1 MNRNRARAPRVLL
14 SPKCGL
20 RLGAGTWSL
29 SLVLL
34 FCVPAWAQLGTP
46 APPSPAAQ
54 LELPKDALGR
64 PPPQGTVLGFLIA
77 ARKGDN
83 ELAARYLNTSLRGE
97 KAAELAHQLFTVLN
111 RRLPPRLNQLSDKP
125 EGSLADPLEPE
136 QELVGTVSSDSRK
149 LDIFVERIDRGKSA
163 SVWLFSRKTLDSI
176 PDLYAEINVVPVES
190 VLPEV
195 LVNARLMGVPLFEWL
210 AVLVG
215 MPLFYFLTVLL
226 SRFLQRLAGRL
237 SQRLHR
243 KSDLPL
249 PEIVPKPVR
258 LLLLAWAIHSWSSS
272 VSLPLLARQ
281 FWAGTATVI
290 TIAAIVWL
298 MILFVS
304 WVEAYF
310 SRSFR
315 NRNLTGAASM
325 LRLGRWCVHV
335 LIIFAGL
342 LVALSYFGVNPVGEL
357 AGLGVGGIAVAL
369 AAQKTLENVL
379 GGVSLVLDQAV
390 RVGDTLKVDD
400 TVGTVVEVG
409 LRSIRIRTLDR
420 TLVSVPNGQIATM
433 RIENLSAR
441 DKFWF
446 HPVLHLRYD
455 TSSPQM
461 QALLD
466 GVRSLLAESSH
477 VEPHSIRVRFL
488 RFADSSLDVEIFA
501 YVLARDWSQFLEI
514 QEGLQFHMMKC
525 IESTGVRIALPS
537 PNIYL
542 SQLSDFSE
550 TTAQRS
556 LKTPALETQPL
567 HEAAIKS
574 A

>member
-1 MNRNRARAPRVLL
+1 MNRYKVLPCIVL
-14 SPKCGL
+14 SRKRRP
-20 RLGAGTWSL
+20 RLGARTWLL

-34 FCVPAWAQLGTP
+34 FCVPGCAQFGTP
-46 APPSPAAQ
+46 VPPSPAAQ
-54 LELPKDALGR
+54 PELPKDALGR
-64 PPPQGTVLGFLIA
+64 TTPQGTVLGFLIA
-77 ARKGDN
+77 ARKGDD
-83 ELAARYLNTSLRGE
+83 ELAARYLNTTLHGE
-97 KAAELAHQLFTVLN
+97 GATVLAHQLFTVLN

-125 EGSLADPLEPE
+125 EGSLVDPLDPE
-136 QELVGTVSSDSRK
+136 QELVGTVSSDNRK
-149 LDIFVERIDRGKSA
+149 LDIFVERIDRGKSG

-176 PDLYAEINVVPVES
+176 PDLYEEINVVPVES
-190 VLPEV
+190 VLPEA
-195 LVNARLMGVPLFEWL
+195 LVNARLVGVPLFEWL

-215 MPLFYFLTVLL
+215 MPLFYFLTVLM
-226 SRFLQRLAGRL
+226 SRLLQRLAGRL
-237 SQRLHR
+237 SRRLRR
-243 KSDLPL
+243 KPDLPV
-249 PEIVPKPVR
+249 PEIFPKPAR
-258 LLLLAWAIHSWSSS
+258 LLLLAWAIHFGSSL

-290 TIAAIVWL
+290 TIVACVWL
-298 MILFVS
+298 LILFVS

-310 SRSFR
+310 SQSFR
-315 NRNLTGAASM
+315 RRNLTGAASM
-325 LRLGRWCVHV
+325 LRLARWCVYL
-335 LIIFAGL
+335 LIVFAGL
-342 LVALSYFGVNPVGEL
+342 LVTLSYFGVNPTGEL

-409 LRSIRIRTLDR
+409 LRSTRIRTLDR
-420 TLVSVPNGQIATM
+420 TLVSVPNGQIANM

-446 HPVLHLRYD
+446 HPILHLRYD

-461 QALLD
+461 QALLNGIRD
-466 GVRSLLAESSH
+466 LLAESSN

-488 RFADSSLDVEIFA
+488 RFADSSLDVDVFA

-514 QEGLQFHMMKC
+514 QEGLQFQMMKC
-525 IESTGVRIALPS
+525 IESTGVRIAFPS

-542 SQLSDFSE
+542 SPPSDFGE
-550 TTAQRS
+550 TNVQWS
-556 LKTPALETQPL
+556 LKTATPQTQPIN
-567 HEAAIKS
+567 EAAAKS

>member
-1 MNRNRARAPRVLL
+1 V
-14 SPKCGL
+14 
-20 RLGAGTWSL
+20 
-29 SLVLL
+29 
-34 FCVPAWAQLGTP
+34 
-46 APPSPAAQ
+46 PPSPAAQ
-54 LELPKDALGR
+54 PELPKDALGR
-64 PPPQGTVLGFLIA
+64 TTPQGTVLGFLIA
-77 ARKGDN
+77 ARKGDD
-83 ELAARYLNTSLRGE
+83 ELAARYLNTTLHGE
-97 KAAELAHQLFTVLN
+97 GATVLAHQLFTVLN

-136 QELVGTVSSDSRK
+136 QELVGTVSSDNRK
-149 LDIFVERIDRGKSA
+149 LDIFVERIERGKSG

-176 PDLYAEINVVPVES
+176 PDLYEEINVVPVES
-190 VLPEV
+190 VLPEA
-195 LVNARLMGVPLFEWL
+195 LVNARLVGVPLFEWL

-215 MPLFYFLTVLL
+215 MPLFYFLTVLM
-226 SRFLQRLAGRL
+226 SRLLQRLAGRL
-237 SQRLHR
+237 SRRLRR
-243 KSDLPL
+243 KSDLPV
-249 PEIVPKPVR
+249 PEIFPRPAR
-258 LLLLAWAIHSWSSS
+258 LLLLAWAIHFGSSL

-290 TIAAIVWL
+290 TIAACVWL
-298 MILFVS
+298 LILFVS

-310 SRSFR
+310 SQSFR
-315 NRNLTGAASM
+315 RRNLTGAASM
-325 LRLGRWCVHV
+325 LRLARWCVYL
-335 LIIFAGL
+335 LIVFAGL
-342 LVALSYFGVNPVGEL
+342 LVTLSYFGVNPTGEL

-409 LRSIRIRTLDR
+409 LRSTRIRTLDR
-420 TLVSVPNGQIATM
+420 TLVSVPNGQIANM

-446 HPVLHLRYD
+446 HPILHLRYD

-461 QALLD
+461 QALLNGIRD
-466 GVRSLLAESSH
+466 LLAESSN

-488 RFADSSLDVEIFA
+488 RFADSSLDVDVFA

-514 QEGLQFHMMKC
+514 QEGLQFQMMKC

-542 SQLSDFSE
+542 SPPSDFGE
-550 TTAQRS
+550 TNVQWS
-556 LKTPALETQPL
+556 LKTATPEAQPIN
-567 HEAAIKS
+567 EAAAKS

>member
-1 MNRNRARAPRVLL
+1 V
-14 SPKCGL
+14 
-20 RLGAGTWSL
+20 
-29 SLVLL
+29 
-34 FCVPAWAQLGTP
+34 
-46 APPSPAAQ
+46 
-54 LELPKDALGR
+54 
-64 PPPQGTVLGFLIA
+64 
-77 ARKGDN
+77 
-83 ELAARYLNTSLRGE
+83 
-97 KAAELAHQLFTVLN
+97 LAHQLFTVLN

-136 QELVGTVSSDSRK
+136 QELVGTVSSDNRK
-149 LDIFVERIDRGKSA
+149 LDIFVERIDRGKSG

-176 PDLYAEINVVPVES
+176 PDLYEEINVVPVES
-190 VLPEV
+190 VLPEA
-195 LVNARLMGVPLFEWL
+195 LVNARLVGVPLFEWL

-215 MPLFYFLTVLL
+215 MPLFYFLTVLM
-226 SRFLQRLAGRL
+226 SRLLQRLANRL
-237 SQRLHR
+237 SRRLRR
-243 KSDLPL
+243 KSDLPV
-249 PEIVPKPVR
+249 PEIFPRPAR
-258 LLLLAWAIHSWSSS
+258 LLLLAWAIHFGSSL

-290 TIAAIVWL
+290 TIAACVWL
-298 MILFVS
+298 LILFVS

-310 SRSFR
+310 SQSFR
-315 NRNLTGAASM
+315 RRNLTGAASM
-325 LRLGRWCVHV
+325 LRLARWCVYL
-335 LIIFAGL
+335 LIVFAGL
-342 LVALSYFGVNPVGEL
+342 LVTLSYFGVNPTGEL

-420 TLVSVPNGQIATM
+420 TLVSVPNGQIANM

-446 HPVLHLRYD
+446 HPILHLRYD

-461 QALLD
+461 QALLNGIRD
-466 GVRSLLAESSH
+466 LLAESSN

-488 RFADSSLDVEIFA
+488 RFADASLDVDVFA

-514 QEGLQFHMMKC
+514 QEGLQFQMMKC

-542 SQLSDFSE
+542 SPPSDFGE
-550 TTAQRS
+550 TNVQWS
-556 LKTPALETQPL
+556 LKTATPETQPIN
-567 HEAAIKS
+567 EAAAKS

>member
-1 MNRNRARAPRVLL
+1 LSRKRRPRLAAR
-14 SPKCGL
+14 
-20 RLGAGTWSL
+20 TWLL
-29 SLVLL
+29 SLVWL
-34 FCVPAWAQLGTP
+34 FCVPACAQFGTP
-46 APPSPAAQ
+46 APPSPAPQ
-54 LELPKDALGR
+54 PELPKDALGR
-64 PPPQGTVLGFLIA
+64 TTPQGTVLGFLIA
-77 ARKGDN
+77 ARKGDD
-83 ELAARYLNTSLRGE
+83 ELAARYLNTTLHGE
-97 KAAELAHQLFTVLN
+97 GATVLAHQLFTVLN

-136 QELVGTVSSDSRK
+136 QELVGTVSSDNRK
-149 LDIFVERIDRGKSA
+149 LDIFVERIDRGKSG

-176 PDLYAEINVVPVES
+176 PDLYEEINVVPVES
-190 VLPEV
+190 VLPEA
-195 LVNARLMGVPLFEWL
+195 LVNARLVGVPLFEWL

-215 MPLFYFLTVLL
+215 MPLFYFLTVLM
-226 SRFLQRLAGRL
+226 SRLLQRLANRL
-237 SQRLHR
+237 SRRLRR
-243 KSDLPL
+243 KSDLPV
-249 PEIVPKPVR
+249 PEIFPRPAR
-258 LLLLAWAIHSWSSS
+258 LLLLAWAIHFGSSL

-290 TIAAIVWL
+290 TIAACVWL
-298 MILFVS
+298 LILFVS

-310 SRSFR
+310 SQSFR
-315 NRNLTGAASM
+315 RRNLTGAASM
-325 LRLGRWCVHV
+325 LRLARWCVYL
-335 LIIFAGL
+335 LIVFAGL
-342 LVALSYFGVNPVGEL
+342 LVTLSYFGVNPTGEL

-420 TLVSVPNGQIATM
+420 TLVSVPNGQIANM

-446 HPVLHLRYD
+446 HPILHLRYD

-461 QALLD
+461 QALLNGIRD
-466 GVRSLLAESSH
+466 LLAESSN

-488 RFADSSLDVEIFA
+488 RFADASLDVDVFA

-514 QEGLQFHMMKC
+514 QEGLQFQMMKC

-537 PNIYL
+537 SNIYL
-542 SQLSDFSE
+542 SPPSDFGE
-550 TTAQRS
+550 TNVQWS
-556 LKTPALETQPL
+556 LKTATPETQPIN
-567 HEAAIKS
+567 EAAAKS

>member
-1 MNRNRARAPRVLL
+1 MNRDRVRAPRVFL
-14 SPKCGL
+14 SPTRGL
-20 RLGAGTWSL
+20 RLWTGTSLL

-34 FCVPAWAQLGTP
+34 FCVPACAQLVTP

-54 LELPKDALGR
+54 PELPKDSLGR
-64 PPPQGTVLGFLIA
+64 TTPQGTVLGFLIA

-83 ELAARYLNTSLRGE
+83 ELAARYLNTTLRGE
-97 KAAELAHQLFTVLN
+97 RATVLAHQLFTVLD

-125 EGSLADPLEPE
+125 EGSLANPLEPE
-136 QELVGTVSSDSRK
+136 QDLVGTVSSDSRK
-149 LDIFVERIDRGKSA
+149 LEIFVERIDRGKSG
-163 SVWLFSRKTLDSI
+163 SVWLFSRNTLDSI
-176 PDLYAEINVVPVES
+176 PNLYEEINLVPVES
-190 VLPEV
+190 ILPEV
-195 LVNARLMGVPLFEWL
+195 LVNARLAGVPLFEWL

-215 MPLFYFLTVLL
+215 MPLFYFLTVLM
-226 SRFLQRLAGRL
+226 SRLLQRLAGRL
-237 SQRLHR
+237 SQRLYKKPDR
-243 KSDLPL
+243 PV
-249 PEIVPKPVR
+249 PEILPMPVR
-258 LLLLAWAIHSWSSS
+258 LLLLAWAIHFWSSS

-281 FWAGTATVI
+281 FWAGTATII

-298 MILFVS
+298 LILFVS
-304 WVEAYF
+304 WGEAYF
-310 SRSFR
+310 GQSFR
-315 NRNLTGAASM
+315 SRHLTGAASM
-325 LRLGRWCVHV
+325 LRLARWCINV

-342 LVALSYFGVNPVGEL
+342 LVALSYFGVNPAGEL

-390 RVGDTLKVDD
+390 GVGDTLKVDD

-420 TLVSVPNGQIATM
+420 TLVSVPNGQIANM

-466 GVRSLLAESSH
+466 GIRDLLTQSSH

-488 RFADSSLDVEIFA
+488 RFADSSLDVDVFA

-514 QEGLQFHMMKC
+514 QEGLQFQMMKC
-525 IESTGVRIALPS
+525 IESTGVRIAFPS

-542 SQLSDFSE
+542 SPPSDFSE
-550 TTAQRS
+550 TNVQWS
-556 LKTPALETQPL
+556 LKTPTPETQPIND
-567 HEAAIKS
+567 AAAKS

>member
-1 MNRNRARAPRVLL
+1 LNRSKVLPCVVLSRKRRPRLAAR
-14 SPKCGL
+14 
-20 RLGAGTWSL
+20 TWLL

-34 FCVPAWAQLGTP
+34 FCVPACAQFGTP

-54 LELPKDALGR
+54 PELPKDALGR
-64 PPPQGTVLGFLIA
+64 TTPQGTVLGFLIA
-77 ARKGDN
+77 ARKGDD
-83 ELAARYLNTSLRGE
+83 ELAARYLNTTLHGE
-97 KAAELAHQLFTVLN
+97 GATVLAHQLFTVLN

-125 EGSLADPLEPE
+125 EGSLVDPLDPE
-136 QELVGTVSSDSRK
+136 QELVGTVSSDNRK
-149 LDIFVERIDRGKSA
+149 LDIFVERIDRGKSG

-176 PDLYAEINVVPVES
+176 PDLYEEINVVPVES
-190 VLPEV
+190 VLPEA
-195 LVNARLMGVPLFEWL
+195 LVNARLVGVPLFEWL

-215 MPLFYFLTVLL
+215 MPLFYFLTVLM
-226 SRFLQRLAGRL
+226 SRLLQRLASRL
-237 SQRLHR
+237 SRRLRR
-243 KSDLPL
+243 KSDLPI
-249 PEIVPKPVR
+249 PEIFPRPAR
-258 LLLLAWAIHSWSSS
+258 LLLLAWAIHFGSSL

-290 TIAAIVWL
+290 TIAACVWL
-298 MILFVS
+298 LILFVS
-304 WVEAYF
+304 WVEEYF
-310 SRSFR
+310 SQSFR
-315 NRNLTGAASM
+315 RRNLTGAASM
-325 LRLGRWCVHV
+325 LRLARWCVYL
-335 LIIFAGL
+335 LIVFAGL
-342 LVALSYFGVNPVGEL
+342 LVTLSYFGVNPTGEL

-420 TLVSVPNGQIATM
+420 TLVSVPNGQIANM

-446 HPVLHLRYD
+446 HPILHLRYD

-461 QALLD
+461 QALLNGIRD
-466 GVRSLLAESSH
+466 LLAESSN

-488 RFADSSLDVEIFA
+488 RFADSSLDVDVFA

-514 QEGLQFHMMKC
+514 QEGLQFQMMKC
-525 IESTGVRIALPS
+525 IESTGVRIAFPS

-542 SQLSDFSE
+542 SPPSDFGE
-550 TTAQRS
+550 TNVQWS
-556 LKTPALETQPL
+556 LKTATPETQPIN
-567 HEAAIKS
+567 EAAAKS

>member
-1 MNRNRARAPRVLL
+1 
-14 SPKCGL
+14 
-20 RLGAGTWSL
+20 
-29 SLVLL
+29 LL
-34 FCVPAWAQLGTP
+34 FCVPACAQFGTP

-54 LELPKDALGR
+54 PELPKDALGR
-64 PPPQGTVLGFLIA
+64 TTPQGTVLGFLIA
-77 ARKGDN
+77 ARKGDD
-83 ELAARYLNTSLRGE
+83 ELAARYLNTTLHGE
-97 KAAELAHQLFTVLN
+97 GATVLAHQLFTVLN

-136 QELVGTVSSDSRK
+136 QELVGTVSSDNRK
-149 LDIFVERIDRGKSA
+149 LDIFVERIDRGKSG

-176 PDLYAEINVVPVES
+176 PDLYEEINVVPVES
-190 VLPEV
+190 VLPEA
-195 LVNARLMGVPLFEWL
+195 LVNARLVGVPLFEWL

-215 MPLFYFLTVLL
+215 MPLFYFLTVLM
-226 SRFLQRLAGRL
+226 SRLLQRLASRL
-237 SQRLHR
+237 SRRLRR
-243 KSDLPL
+243 KSDLPV
-249 PEIVPKPVR
+249 PEIFPKPAR
-258 LLLLAWAIHSWSSS
+258 LLLLAWAIHFGSSL

-290 TIAAIVWL
+290 TIAACVWL
-298 MILFVS
+298 LILFVS

-310 SRSFR
+310 SQSFR
-315 NRNLTGAASM
+315 RRNLTGAASM
-325 LRLGRWCVHV
+325 LRLARWCVYL
-335 LIIFAGL
+335 LIVFAGL
-342 LVALSYFGVNPVGEL
+342 LVTLSYFGVNPTGEL

-420 TLVSVPNGQIATM
+420 TLVSVPNGQIANM

-446 HPVLHLRYD
+446 HPILHLRYD

-461 QALLD
+461 QALLNGIRD
-466 GVRSLLAESSH
+466 LLAESSN

-488 RFADSSLDVEIFA
+488 RFADSSLDVDVFA

-514 QEGLQFHMMKC
+514 QEGLQFQMMKC

-542 SQLSDFSE
+542 SPPSDFGE
-550 TTAQRS
+550 TNVQWS
-556 LKTPALETQPL
+556 LKTATPETQPIN
-567 HEAAIKS
+567 EAAAKS